1 MAKQNLQT
9 ILCPP
14 RLRLY
19 LLLLQSMFVLVYSYH
34 LVSPISR
41 VQAGL
46 GAVLAAITLFLLT
59 LPRRHIETAWFIS
72 VVTLGN
78 LIVLFATFGVSA
90 HLWILSTV
98 VLLISMASYA
108 PSILHFSVLSSLI
121 IGGYGFVLHQAG
133 VLGPDEILVVPLLF
147 CLTLVFVSKITTAQ
161 AEIQR
166 IVKMDDDVQ
175 PQQRTGLDALTG
187 LPNRAQFLERLERIV
202 QYTDHN
208 RHFRFAVLFIDLDGF
223 KPINDKLGHKA
234 GDAVLRHVARIFQ
247 SCVRQGDVVGRY
259 GGDEFICL
267 LNQINHHS
275 EATQIVERMLA
286 RLQAPIDVGER
297 VTVGASIGIAFN
309 TNIGETTE
317 ELLRDADQAMY
328 RAKAQGKNRYV
339 ISDHKVDVPP
349 AEFISRWK
357 RMMQLKWY

>member
-1 MAKQNLQT
+1 MGTKPLHA
-9 ILCPP
+9 ILSPA

-19 LLLLQSMFVLVYSYH
+19 LLLLQGMFLVVYGYH
-34 LVSPISR
+34 LVLPISR
-41 VQAGL
+41 EQAGL
-46 GAVLAAITLFLLT
+46 GVVLATVTLFLLA
-59 LPRRHIETAWFIS
+59 LPRQHVETAWFIS

-78 LIVLFATFGVSA
+78 MVVLFATFGVTD
-90 HLWILSTV
+90 HLWMFGTV
-98 VLLISMASYA
+98 VLLIAMASYA
-108 PSILHFSVLSSLI
+108 PSIVHFSVLSSLI
-121 IGGYGFVLHQAG
+121 IGGYGFALHRAG
-133 VLGPDEILVVPLLF
+133 VFGPDELLVLPLLL

-166 IVKMDDDVQ
+166 IVKMDDEMQ
-175 PQQRTGLDALTG
+175 PPPRTGVDALTG
-187 LPNRAQFLERLERIV
+187 LPNRAQFLERLERII

-208 RHFRFAVLFIDLDGF
+208 RNFRFAVLFIDLDGF

-247 SCVRQGDVVGRY
+247 SCLRQGDVVGRY

-267 LNQINHHS
+267 LNQINHQT

-286 RLQAPIDVGER
+286 RLQAPIDAGER
-297 VTVGASIGIAFN
+297 VTVGASIGIVFN
-309 TNIGETTE
+309 SNMGETSE

-339 ISDHKVDVPP
+339 ISDHKLDVATPDLLG
-349 AEFISRWK
+349 RWK
-357 RMMQLKWY
+357 RMMQLRWY